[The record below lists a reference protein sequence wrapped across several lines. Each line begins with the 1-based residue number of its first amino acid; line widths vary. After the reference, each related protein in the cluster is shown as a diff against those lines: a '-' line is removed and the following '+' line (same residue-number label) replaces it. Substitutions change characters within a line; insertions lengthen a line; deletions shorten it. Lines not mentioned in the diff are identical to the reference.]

1 MLTLEDVSVQ
11 EVGRVTTKTRRIRLF
26 LVDGHDLERIGMRIV
41 LGQEQ
46 DVSVVGEER
55 SWQAAVPK
63 IQRLRPDM
71 VVMDLSGPEAT
82 RPELLQEVFDVCRD
96 RRVLFIANRFE
107 EATLAA
113 VVRAGTHG
121 CILKDVGSDELSRAV
136 HAVSAGQSVIDPR
149 LTQTLFGLV
158 REMREG
164 KGKKT
169 PLSSQERRLL
179 PLLAQGMTNKEIA
192 REMKLSDKTVKNYL
206 VNIYKKL
213 NISRRSQAA
222 AIYSRS
228 LAIDPSYLP
237 PIPAG
242 AGADPALGRTSSH
255 A

>member
-1 MLTLEDVSVQ
+1 MLTLDETTTAEST
-11 EVGRVTTKTRRIRLF
+11 RVTGKTKRIRLF
-26 LVDGHDLERIGMRIV
+26 LVDSHELERIGMRMV
-41 LGQEQ
+41 LGQ
-46 DVSVVGEER
+46 DADITVVGEER
-55 SWQAAVPK
+55 SWQLAAPK
-63 IQRLRPDM
+63 IQRLRPDV
-71 VVMDLSGPEAT
+71 VVMDLSGTDAVRT
-82 RPELLQEVFDVCRD
+82 ELLHDVFEVCRD
-96 RRVLFIANRFE
+96 RRVLFMAHRFE

-121 CILKDVGSDELSRAV
+121 CLLKDVGSEDLARAV
-136 HAVSAGQSVIDPR
+136 HAVTEGQHFIDPR
-149 LTQTLFGLV
+149 LTHTLFGLV
-158 REMREG
+158 REMRDG

-228 LAIDPSYLP
+228 TALEQPFLPTPSP
-237 PIPAG
+237 SFAG
-242 AGADPALGRTSSH
+242 EH
-255 A
+255 AMSRSI

>member
-1 MLTLEDVSVQ
+1 MLMLEESVT
-11 EVGRVTTKTRRIRLF
+11 ERGTRVTSRAKRIRIF

-41 LGQEQ
+41 LEKEG
-46 DVSVVGEER
+46 DVIVVGEER
-55 SWQAAVPK
+55 SWQTASPK
-63 IQRLRPDM
+63 IQRLRPDV
-71 VVMDLSGPEAT
+71 VVMDLTAPEAE
-82 RPELLQEVFDVCRD
+82 RPNFLTEVFDVCRD
-96 RRVLFIANRFE
+96 RRVLFMSHRFDE
-107 EATLAA
+107 STLAA

-121 CILKDVGSDELSRAV
+121 CILKNISSDDLIRALHSV
-136 HAVSAGQSVIDPR
+136 TQGHSVIDPR
-149 LTQTLFGLV
+149 LTDTLFGLV
-158 REMREG
+158 RDIREG

-228 LAIDPSYLP
+228 VALDESFIP
-237 PIPAG
+237 PVVSTG
-242 AGADPALGRTSSH
+242 GSHGQTSPRPV
-255 A
+255 